1 MPYCYARTDVLSG
14 KRPVAPYGESF
25 SICEGETALLLGTQR
40 INAHGHLEIGGC
52 DTVELAKEYGTPLYV
67 MDEASIR
74 GMCRAYKAAFE
85 ARYPKNDISFA
96 GKAFLN
102 KAMARIVHQEGL
114 GLDVASLGEMHTA
127 LSAGFPAEKI
137 LLHGNNKS
145 RDELQTALDAGVGRI
160 VVDNLYELRALIS
173 MAGEAGKRQGIL
185 IRVAPGVDPHTHRL
199 IRTGQEDTKFGFNIR
214 SGDAAAAISEAL
226 SAPDAI
232 KLRGLHCHIGSQ
244 LLDSD
249 THVQAVEVMV
259 RFMRETADS
268 TGWMAEELDIGGGLG
283 IRYLESQQPPTLDEF
298 AEKIT
303 SALKACFEQYDIP
316 TPLLLQEPGRSI
328 VGEAGTTLYTVGA
341 IKTVPIPEAP
351 GERVYVAIDGG
362 MSDNPRPQLY
372 QSKYEAMVANKAG
385 EAKDKVVTIAG
396 KHCET
401 DILLWDLPLGDVH
414 PGDILAVQSTG
425 AYNYAMASNYN
436 RFRKPACVLVK
447 DGEAHLISRRE
458 TLDDVLRLDEVP
470 EYLTL

>member
-1 MPYCYARTDVLSG
+1 M
-14 KRPVAPYGESF
+14 
-25 SICEGETALLLGTQR
+25 LLGTQR
-40 INAHGHLEIGGC
+40 VNAHGHLEIGGC
-52 DTVELAKEYGTPLYV
+52 DTVQLAREFGTPLYV
-67 MDEASIR
+67 MDEAAIR
-74 GMCRAYKAAFE
+74 ANCRAYRSAFE
-85 ARYPKNDISFA
+85 SLYPKNDISFA

-102 KAMARIVHQEGL
+102 LAMARIVAQEGF

-127 LSAGFPAEKI
+127 LEAGFPAEKL

-145 RDELQTALDAGVGRI
+145 QAELEMALDAGVGRI
-160 VVDNLYELRALIS
+160 VVDNFFELHELITLTRS
-173 MAGEAGKRQGIL
+173 RNARQGIL

-214 SGDAAAAISEAL
+214 SGDALSAIQEAL
-226 SAPDAI
+226 DAGGAVR
-232 KLRGLHCHIGSQ
+232 LRGLHCHIGSQ
-244 LLDSD
+244 LLDAK
-249 THVQAVEVMV
+249 THVQAVGVMV
-259 RFMRETADS
+259 KFIRETADT

-283 IRYLESQQPPTLDEF
+283 IRYLEEQHPPALGEF
-298 AEKIT
+298 AGQIVQ
-303 SALKACFEQYDIP
+303 ALQDACESNRVP
-316 TPLLLQEPGRSI
+316 MPLLLQEPGRCI

-372 QSKYEAMVANKAG
+372 QSKYEIMSANRAG
-385 EAKDKVVTIAG
+385 EARDKVVTIAG

-401 DILLWDLPLGDVH
+401 DILLWDAKIGDIH

-436 RFRKPACVLVK
+436 RFTRPACVLVNS
-447 DGEAHLISRRE
+447 GEAYIISERE
-458 TLDDVLRLDEVP
+458 PLSDLTRLDRVP
-470 EYLTL
+470 EHLALGSL